1 MICINGAKE
10 CDGCM
15 KCQEPKVVLTSDEG
29 EPIYEGDTYFDIG
42 GMIVTQYELEQF
54 RKIAG
59 E

>member
-1 MICINGAKE
+1 MICVNGTKE

-15 KCQEPKVVLTSDEG
+15 MCQEPKVVLKSDEG